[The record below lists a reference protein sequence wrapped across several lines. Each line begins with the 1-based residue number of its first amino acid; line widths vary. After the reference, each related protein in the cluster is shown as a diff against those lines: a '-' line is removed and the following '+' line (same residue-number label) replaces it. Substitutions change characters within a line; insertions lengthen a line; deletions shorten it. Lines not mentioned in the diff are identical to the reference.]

1 MSLRKWQNQTKEER
15 TKLQGRKNALNSEST
30 IRGEEMRSKIYK
42 GILSIGFDDN
52 REKSHISFLRHWE
65 EVGGVN
71 SRIRNTEEE
80 QGGG

>member
-1 MSLRKWQNQTKEER
+1 
-15 TKLQGRKNALNSEST
+15 
-30 IRGEEMRSKIYK
+30 MRSKIYK

-52 REKSHISFLRHWE
+52 REKSHVSFLRHWE
-65 EVGGVN
+65 EVSGVN